1 MQRFDLTP
9 ILEAIDEFDKG
20 WQHMDKAAFVPNAG
34 APGPQTQGPPP
45 MSPEE
50 QAMMAQ
56 GGMPPG
62 AMPPGG
68 PGGPPPMSPEEQ
80 AMMAA
85 QAGGGMPPGGP
96 AGPPP
101 PQGGGGMPPEV
112 EGMLS
117 ELAGGMQQVAQTVE
131 SQQQQTDEMAKR
143 MLALEQRLDEKDNE
157 DKMREAAPFEG
168 STRTPKDV
176 QRTALV

>member
-20 WQHMDKAAFVPNAG
+20 WQYMDKAAFVPSPG
-34 APGPQTQGPPP
+34 APAPQAAGSPSPI
-45 MSPEE
+45 SPEE

-85 QAGGGMPPGGP
+85 QAGGP
-96 AGPPP
+96 ASPP
-101 PQGGGGMPPEV
+101 PQGGGTGMPVEV
-112 EGMLS
+112 ERTLAD
-117 ELAGGMQQVAQTVE
+117 LAGGMQQVAQTVE
-131 SQQQQTDEMAKR
+131 SQQQQTDEIAKR
-143 MLALEQRLDEKDNE
+143 MLAMEQELNDVKLEAKNMQAR
-157 DKMREAAPFEG
+157 PYEG
-168 STRTPKDV
+168 STKTPNDV